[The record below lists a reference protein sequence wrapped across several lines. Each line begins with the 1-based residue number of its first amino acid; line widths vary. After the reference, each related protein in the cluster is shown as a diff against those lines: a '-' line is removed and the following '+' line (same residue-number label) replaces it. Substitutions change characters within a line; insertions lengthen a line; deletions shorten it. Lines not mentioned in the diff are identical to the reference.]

1 VNITC
6 KSFPRDWYQWSKGT
20 SLCMLTMQLSELCH
34 SVRLKSESSV
44 EGGRCQ
50 ATTILEDST
59 IQNDARHLWAVI
71 LSHGTCRRSFVT
83 LAISQV
89 PISNCNLSQLFLMG
103 PVVQPHHNDSNQE
116 ASATDYL
123 VLFRCACS
131 FKFFMVCVLRGKL
144 CCWSLE
150 GPLVTMWNC
159 LDHNRRQTM

>member
-1 VNITC
+1 
-6 KSFPRDWYQWSKGT
+6 
-20 SLCMLTMQLSELCH
+20 MLTMQLSELCH
-34 SVRLKSESSV
+34 SVCLKTESSV
-44 EGGRCQ
+44 EGGRCE

-89 PISNCNLSQLFLMG
+89 LISNCNLSQLFLMG

-116 ASATDYL
+116 ASATDIW
-123 VLFRCACS
+123 CS
-131 FKFFMVCVLRGKL
+131 LDVPVFWSFSWYVCWEENS

-150 GPLVTMWNC
+150 GPFVTRWNC
-159 LDHNRRQTM
+159 LDYNRNYVMVADRPCRT